1 MNQVGDSAMTLEK
14 VMKRIASLT
23 TACLLICS
31 LAQPVYAKEK
41 KPKKVRKPGTGMMVT
56 GIVFTPI
63 TGLATLLAIAGYQSA
78 KNYNCDWGKDR
89 EDGTRVGEQWRT
101 SRENCHKERKEQ
113 MTSSSAF
120 GGAALVGLGL
130 SITGII
136 VGANTRSSADTNPQ
150 VNLNYNTTGKKDW
163 NLAFNFP
170 IN

>member
-1 MNQVGDSAMTLEK
+1 MTLRTI
-14 VMKRIASLT
+14 MKRITSLT
-23 TACLLICS
+23 TVCLLICS
-31 LAQPVYAKEK
+31 LAEPAYAETK

-63 TGLATLLAIAGYQSA
+63 TGLATLIGLLSYQSA
-78 KNYNCDWGKDR
+78 KKYNCDWGKDR

-113 MTSSSAF
+113 IASSSAF

-130 SITGII
+130 SITGIV
-136 VGANTRSSADTNPQ
+136 VGANMRSTADTNPQ
-150 VNLNYNTTGKKDW
+150 VNLHYNTTGKKDW
-163 NLAFNFP
+163 NLALNFP